1 MPPSPPAPVDGRPTL
16 LVLRAL
22 HLGDLLVSV
31 PALRA
36 LRRARP
42 EHRSVLAAPGVLA
55 PLAALTGAVD
65 ELLPTADPGSLR
77 WDRPAPDVAVNLH
90 GAGPQSHRA
99 LDDLAPHD
107 RMGFTAPGWP
117 GPAWDAVAEH
127 DHERERWCTMLAA
140 HGVPTDAED
149 LLLDAPAPA
158 AADTAAADTVADAP
172 VIVHPGARYGSKRWP
187 PARFTAVAAA
197 LDDAGYRVLLTGSAD
212 ERPLAEE
219 VARGAG
225 LPETRVLAG
234 GTCLQELCELV
245 AGAALVVSGDTGIAH
260 LASAFRT
267 PSVVLFGP
275 VSPQRWGPPATGPH
289 VALTAAD
296 QRLGDPFADR
306 PDPALL
312 GVSVPDVLAAAHT
325 LLTGAGTRVSPAG

>member
-1 MPPSPPAPVDGRPTL
+1 MPPPPPTL

-22 HLGDLLVSV
+22 HLGDLLVAV

-42 EHRSVLAAPGVLA
+42 GHRLVLAAPGVLA

-65 ELLPTADPGSLR
+65 VLLPTADPGSLR
-77 WDRPAPDVAVNLH
+77 WDRSAPDVAVNLH

-99 LDDLAPHD
+99 LDALAP
-107 RMGFTAPGWP
+107 RTRIGFAAPGWS
-117 GPAWDAVAEH
+117 GPAWDEVAG
-127 DHERERWCTMLAA
+127 DAHERERWCSLLAA
-140 HGVPTDAED
+140 HGVHSDAGD
-149 LLLDAPAPA
+149 LLLDAPGLAAPDPGA
-158 AADTAAADTVADAP
+158 SPHGP
-172 VIVHPGARYGSKRWP
+172 VVVHAGARYGAKRWP
-187 PARFTAVAAA
+187 LSRFAAVVAA

-219 VARGAG
+219 VARRAG
-225 LPETRVLAG
+225 LSGARVLAG
-234 GTCLQELCELV
+234 RTSLLELCELV
-245 AGAALVVSGDTGIAH
+245 AGAALVVCGDTGIAH
-260 LASAFRT
+260 VASAYRT

-275 VSPQRWGPPATGPH
+275 VSPARWGPPAAGPH

-296 QRLGDPFADR
+296 ARRGDPFADR

-312 GVSVPDVLAAAHT
+312 GVGVSDVLDAARAV
-325 LLTGAGTRVSPAG
+325 LACAPV